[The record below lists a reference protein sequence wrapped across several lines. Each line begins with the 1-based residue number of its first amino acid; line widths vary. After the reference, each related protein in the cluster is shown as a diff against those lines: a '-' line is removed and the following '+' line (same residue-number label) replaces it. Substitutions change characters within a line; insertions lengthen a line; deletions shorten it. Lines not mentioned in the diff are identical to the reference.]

1 MGYAAGSRNQRDPLV
16 LAETVTATLFAALDR
31 PDLQSLS
38 DHVVVNLSPR
48 LARPF
53 TVQDKTITLGTV
65 AFTHPEIAPVL
76 QRYALELG
84 FLIRSLPSQEISRA
98 FVVAARVTAL
108 FHRLDCETLSLPA
121 SLAWLEEFAAD
132 VPPEAERLAALWPV
146 LTQFCPD
153 RSCDAAD
160 FTSILARLAP
170 LWSSLAPAEYLM
182 ADGGDERLVINP
194 QTGLNRYGCSHRPRP
209 WAVTFSSSTA
219 SSLSERG
226 FFGAERARRAFLIDA
241 LTRTDGPSA
250 REGACLDVRDRL
262 AALYGLSG
270 RNNIVLAAS
279 GTDCE
284 LAVLAMGMMR
294 AQGQPIVNILI
305 APDETGSGVPLAAQ
319 GKHFAAGTALGTTAD
334 KATHLEGFPTDT
346 AILGIAIRHPDGSPR
361 SCADLDAEVEAT
373 VMRELEAGRHVILHQ
388 LDMSKTGLVG
398 PCTGML
404 CRLAASYPARITLVV
419 DACQARLAPHRVRN
433 LVNAG
438 MLVMTTGSKFLTG
451 PPFCGAI
458 LLPDICIETLSQ
470 HVLPQG
476 LAAYFHCCDWPETA
490 LPSPLAR
497 DGNLGLALRWQAALA
512 ESEAFADVPP
522 SRIVQILRRF
532 EHNAHEV
539 IAAHPALTLLTMPDL
554 DRRPVN
560 GEILWDTIPTVFSFL
575 VADPENPEK
584 PLDLEKSR
592 ALHRWLN
599 ADLSPWIAEHNV
611 AGEGLAGLLCH
622 LGQPVPVPHP
632 DLGGENAGALRLCAG
647 ARLVSGEPSHAGL
660 PDDIRLAREFAD
672 VGRAIAKIMLILE
685 HWSILAPVDPQPRY
699 APYSHQPRK
708 SGLS

>member
-1 MGYAAGSRNQRDPLV
+1 M
-16 LAETVTATLFAALDR
+16 LAEDITDSLFAALDR

-53 TVQDKTITLGTV
+53 SVQDKTITLGAL
-65 AFTHPEIAPVL
+65 AFACPEIAPVL
-76 QRYALELG
+76 QRYAIELG
-84 FLIRSLPSQEISRA
+84 FLILALPPHETSLA

-108 FHRLDCETLSLPA
+108 FHRLDCETLCLPPSLE
-121 SLAWLEEFAAD
+121 WLEDFAAD
-132 VPPEAERLAALWPV
+132 TPPDAERIAALWPV

-153 RSCDAAD
+153 RAHDATDPAM
-160 FTSILARLAP
+160 LVARLAP

-226 FFGAERARRAFLIDA
+226 YLGAERARRAFLLDA
-241 LTRTDGPSA
+241 LTRLDGPSA
-250 REGACLDVRDRL
+250 REAACLDVRDRL
-262 AALYGLSG
+262 AALYGLAG
-270 RNNIVLAAS
+270 RDNIVLAAS

-294 AQGQPIVNILI
+294 AQGQAIVNILI

-319 GKHFAAGTALGTTAD
+319 GRHFAAGTALGTAAD
-334 KATHLEGFPTDT
+334 KAHYLDGFPTDT
-346 AILGIAIRHPDGSPR
+346 TLLGIPIRSPDGAPR
-361 SCADLDAEVEAT
+361 SCTALDTEVETSVLRA
-373 VMRELEAGRHVILHQ
+373 LEAGHHVILHQ

-398 PCTGML
+398 PCTDML

-433 LVNAG
+433 LVQAG

-458 LLPDICIETLSQ
+458 LLPDSFVEALVGY
-470 HVLPQG
+470 VLPQG
-476 LAAYFHCCDWPETA
+476 LAAYFHRCDWPQTA
-490 LPSPLAR
+490 SPSSLVHE
-497 DGNLGLALRWQAALA
+497 GNLGLALRWQAALA
-512 ESEAFADVPP
+512 ESEAFAAVAPT
-522 SRIVQILRRF
+522 RIIDTLRRF
-532 EHNAHEV
+532 EHNAHEA
-539 IAAHPALTLLTMPDL
+539 IGTHPALTLLTMPEL
-554 DRRPVN
+554 DRRPVE
-560 GEILWDTIPTVFSFL
+560 GEALWDTIPTVFSFL

-584 PLDLEKSR
+584 PLDLERSR

-599 ADLSPWIAEHNV
+599 ADLSPWIVEHNTT
-611 AGEGLAGLLCH
+611 GEGLARLLCH

-632 DLGGENAGALRLCAG
+632 ALGGENAGALRLCAG

-660 PDDIRLAREFAD
+660 TDDVRLAREFAD
-672 VGRAIAKIMLILE
+672 VRKALAKITVILD

-699 APYSHQPRK
+699 APYPHQPRK

>member
-1 MGYAAGSRNQRDPLV
+1 M
-16 LAETVTATLFAALDR
+16 LAEDITDSLFAALDR

-38 DHVVVNLSPR
+38 DRVVVNLSPR
-48 LARPF
+48 LAHPF
-53 TVQDKTITLGTV
+53 TIRDKTITLGAV
-65 AFTHPEIAPVL
+65 AFERPEIAPVL
-76 QRYALELG
+76 QRYAIELG
-84 FLIRSLPSQEISRA
+84 FLIEALPAHEAPLA

-108 FHRLDCETLSLPA
+108 FHRLDCETLSLPP
-121 SLAWLEEFAAD
+121 SLAWLEDFAAD
-132 VPPEAERLAALWPV
+132 RPPAAGHIQALWPV

-153 RSCDAAD
+153 KAHGKAD
-160 FTSILARLAP
+160 FNRLVACLAP
-170 LWSSLAPAEYLM
+170 LWASLAPAEFLM

-226 FFGAERARRAFLIDA
+226 YLGAERARRAFLLDA
-241 LTRTDGPSA
+241 LTRLDGPYA
-250 REGACLDVRDRL
+250 REAACLDVRDRL
-262 AALYGLSG
+262 AALYGLGG
-270 RNNIVLAAS
+270 RDNIVLAAS

-294 AQGQPIVNILI
+294 AQGQAIVNILI

-319 GKHFAAGTALGTTAD
+319 GRHFAAGTALGATAD
-334 KATHLEGFPTDT
+334 KAHYLDGFPTDT
-346 AILGIAIRHPDGSPR
+346 TLIGIPIRTPDGAPR
-361 SCADLDAEVEAT
+361 PCVDLDAEVEAT
-373 VMRELEAGRHVILHQ
+373 VLRALEAGHHVILHQ

-398 PCTGML
+398 PCAGML
-404 CRLAASYPARITLVV
+404 CRLAARHPARITLVV

-433 LVNAG
+433 LVKAG

-458 LLPDICIETLSQ
+458 LLPDSFVAALAGYA
-470 HVLPQG
+470 LPQG
-476 LAAYFHCCDWPETA
+476 LAAYFHHCDWPQTA
-490 LPSPLAR
+490 SPSVLSHE
-497 DGNLGLALRWQAALA
+497 GNLGLALRWQAALA
-512 ESEAFADVPP
+512 ESEAFAAVPP
-522 SRIVQILRRF
+522 ARIVDTLRRF
-532 EHNAHEV
+532 EHNAHEA
-539 IAAHPALTLLTMPDL
+539 IGAHPALTLLTMPDF
-554 DRRPVN
+554 DRNPV
-560 GEILWDTIPTVFSFL
+560 EEEVLWDTIPTVFSFL

-584 PLDLEKSR
+584 PLDLERSR

-599 ADLSPWIAEHNV
+599 ADLSPWIAEHDA

-660 PDDIRLAREFAD
+660 TDDVRLAREFAD
-672 VGRAIAKIMLILE
+672 VRRALAKITVILD
-685 HWSILAPVDPQPRY
+685 HWSVLAPVDPQPRY
-699 APYSHQPRK
+699 APYSYQPRK

>member
-1 MGYAAGSRNQRDPLV
+1 M

-38 DHVVVNLSPR
+38 DRVVVNLSPR

-53 TVQDKTITLGTV
+53 TVHDKTITLGAM
-65 AFTHPEIAPVL
+65 AFERPEIAPVL
-76 QRYALELG
+76 QRYAIELG
-84 FLIRSLPSQEISRA
+84 FLIRALPSHEVSLA

-108 FHRLDCETLSLPA
+108 FHRLDCETLCLPP
-121 SLAWLEEFAAD
+121 SLAWLEDFAAD
-132 VPPEAERLAALWPV
+132 RPPAAGHIQALWPV

-153 RSCDAAD
+153 KAHSTAD
-160 FTSILARLAP
+160 FTRLVACVAP
-170 LWSSLAPAEYLM
+170 LWASLAPAEYLM

-226 FFGAERARRAFLIDA
+226 YLGAERARRAFLLDA
-241 LTRTDGPSA
+241 LTRLDGPSA
-250 REGACLDVRDRL
+250 REAACLDVRDRL
-262 AALYGLSG
+262 AALYGLGG
-270 RNNIVLAAS
+270 RDNIVLAAS

-294 AQGQPIVNILI
+294 AQGQAIVNILI

-319 GKHFAAGTALGTTAD
+319 GRHFAAGTALGATAD
-334 KATHLEGFPTDT
+334 KAHYLDGFPTDT
-346 AILGIAIRHPDGSPR
+346 TLIGIPIRNPDGAPR
-361 SCADLDAEVEAT
+361 PCVDLDAEVEAT
-373 VMRELEAGRHVILHQ
+373 VLRALEAGHHVILHQ

-398 PCTGML
+398 PCAGML

-433 LVNAG
+433 LVKAG

-458 LLPDICIETLSQ
+458 LLPDSFVEALAGYT
-470 HVLPQG
+470 LPQG
-476 LAAYFHCCDWPETA
+476 LAAYFYHCDWPQTA
-490 LPSPLAR
+490 SPSVLSHE
-497 DGNLGLALRWQAALA
+497 GNLGLALRWQAALA
-512 ESEAFADVPP
+512 ESEAFAAVPP
-522 SRIVQILRRF
+522 ARIVDTLRRF
-532 EHNAHEV
+532 EHNAHEA
-539 IAAHPALTLLTMPDL
+539 IDAHPALTLLTMPEF
-554 DRRPVN
+554 DRRPVE
-560 GEILWDTIPTVFSFL
+560 GEVLWDTIPTVFSFL

-584 PLDLEKSR
+584 PLDLERSR

-599 ADLSPWIAEHNV
+599 ADLSPWIAAHDTM
-611 AGEGLAGLLCH
+611 GEGLAGLLCH

-660 PDDIRLAREFAD
+660 TDDVRLAREFAD
-672 VGRAIAKIMLILE
+672 VRRALAKITVILD
-685 HWSILAPVDPQPRY
+685 HWSVLAPVDPQPRY

-708 SGLS
+708 PGLS